1 MRTAHVALLF
11 GAILGFALVV
21 DGFGS
26 MLIVALVGA
35 IAWAVGRVLEG
46 DVDVAGLLERT
57 SNSSRR
63 SSGSRGVS

>member
-11 GAILGFALVV
+11 GAILGFVLVV

-35 IAWAVGRVLEG
+35 IAWSVGRVLEG
-46 DVDVAGLLERT
+46 DVDVAELLERT
-57 SNSSRR
+57 STSRR
-63 SSGSRGVS
+63 SPGTRGRS